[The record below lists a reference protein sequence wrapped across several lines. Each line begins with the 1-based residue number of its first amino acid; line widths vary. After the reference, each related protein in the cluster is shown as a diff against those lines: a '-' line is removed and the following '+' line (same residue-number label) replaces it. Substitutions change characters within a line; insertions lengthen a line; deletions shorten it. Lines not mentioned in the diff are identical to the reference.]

1 MRLGLSGVFFVE
13 GLWLLERW
21 DLRLMYQLLGTFDFS
36 LFLIQTFSYKII
48 FKSGNDPKEVPMT
61 SGSFQN
67 SGNRPTQ
74 PKWLKR
80 PFSLSSDCDMDDPL
94 IRVIMEEDL
103 KGLDTPLGLMK
114 RYADQLNEATSHG
127 DIDEKLDKLF
137 LSGRTPEPLDG
148 YYHGVTISLKTGTD
162 AQDKLSKI
170 CSVFDSDA
178 IDPLQII
185 YGRLLSKTSPWAGKN
200 FTKLNHEKLSE
211 MTQGFETGDV
221 VTCLGT
227 NSFRRANKDFL
238 NNLAGNL
245 LSTVIDMEGVP
256 GPDAQQHSWIFA
268 KGGLFLAKKQESVD
282 PMHPEK
288 EVIALNYRWK
298 SLGNKLPN
306 RLLIDEI
313 VEIAE
318 GLYLGQLFYATSLKH
333 MSRDFDPHVKKEDNK
348 YRSFGYF
355 LLMDDSW
362 EHEKN
367 MLFPDLTYKVADDL
381 PEKFNTCY
389 LTDSSLSEMVKEEMG
404 KKKTILH
411 YLQDLSRG
419 VTKDSDSEIAYF
431 DRMHRLFMCGRQPKE
446 INGFYHGGVVAFK
459 SSGFMKKLG
468 KNILNDLWPLVRPF
482 SPWTGKTFTPTTVE
496 KVEKYIG
503 ADAGYYKD
511 AAPLILGTNTYRKDL
526 DLSLGVTAFIEHL
539 DAIGMAVEYPD
550 EDEKQEEISVK
561 SFFFVAKNAP
571 STNPDCN
578 GKIVLQFNYRWPEL
592 HTMPPDNL
600 CIDELV
606 QIADGLYLGQLLYSV
621 KPEIPYSPEKE
632 ASAYQYEHFGYFML
646 MDDDWWSIKEF
657 ICFDTEK

>member
-1 MRLGLSGVFFVE
+1 M
-13 GLWLLERW
+13 
-21 DLRLMYQLLGTFDFS
+21 
-36 LFLIQTFSYKII
+36 
-48 FKSGNDPKEVPMT
+48 
-61 SGSFQN
+61 N
-67 SGNRPTQ
+67 SGILQNTGNRTGQ

-80 PFSLSSDCDMDDPL
+80 PFTLSDDCDMDDPL
-94 IRVIMEEDL
+94 IRRLMDEDL
-103 KGLDTPLGLMK
+103 KGIDTPLGLMK
-114 RYADQLNEATSHG
+114 RYADQLNESTSHG

-137 LSGRTPEPLDG
+137 LFGRTPASLDG
-148 YYHGVTISLKTGTD
+148 YYHGVTISLKTNTD
-162 AQDKLSKI
+162 ARDKLSEI
-170 CSVFDSDA
+170 CNAFASEA

-200 FTKLNHEKLSE
+200 FTKLNPEKLSE

-221 VTCLGT
+221 AAYLGI

-238 NNLAGNL
+238 NNLAGRV

-256 GPDAQQHSWIFA
+256 GPEAKQHSWIFA
-268 KGGLFLAKKQESVD
+268 KGGLFVAKKQGSVD
-282 PMHPEK
+282 PKHPEK

-298 SLGNKLPN
+298 SLGNKFPN

-318 GLYLGQLFYATSLKH
+318 GLYLGQLFYATSLKYL
-333 MSRDFDPHVKKEDNK
+333 SSDFDPHVNKEEYK

-367 MLFPDLTYKVADDL
+367 MLFPDLTYRVADDL
-381 PEKFNTCY
+381 PAKFSTCY
-389 LTDSSLSEMVKEEMG
+389 LTESSLSEKVKAEVG

-411 YLQDLSRG
+411 YLQDLSKG
-419 VTKDSDSEIAYF
+419 VTKDSESEIAYF
-431 DRMHRLFMCGRQPKE
+431 DKVHQLFMCGRNSE
-446 INGFYHGGVVAFK
+446 DINGFYHGGVVAFQ
-459 SSGFMKKLG
+459 SSGFLKKLSR
-468 KNILNDLWPLVRPF
+468 NILNDLWPLVRPF
-482 SPWTGKTFTPTTVE
+482 SPWTGKTFTPTTV
-496 KVEKYIG
+496 KKIEKYIG
-503 ADAGYYKD
+503 TDADYYKD
-511 AAPLILGTNTYRKDL
+511 AVPLLLGTNTYRKDL

-550 EDEKQEEISVK
+550 EDEKQEEIYVK

-571 STNPDCN
+571 SINPHSN
-578 GKIVLQFNYRWPEL
+578 SKIVLQFNYRWPEL
-592 HTMPPDNL
+592 HTMPPDDL

-621 KPEIPYSPEKE
+621 RPEIPYSPEKE
-632 ASAYQYEHFGYFML
+632 ASAYQYERFGYFML